1 MSLTVKR
8 IQPGDFPGDQWLRLL
23 LPVQGLQ
30 VRSLV
35 GELRSYM
42 SPGKK
47 KKKKKKKKQ
56 NIEQNCNKSNKDFK
70 KGST

>member
-1 MSLTVKR
+1 M
-8 IQPGDFPGDQWLRLL
+8 DQWLRLL

-47 KKKKKKKKQ
+47 KKKKKKQ
-56 NIEQNCNKSNKDFK
+56 NIKQNCNKFNKDFK
-70 KGST
+70 KWST

>member
-47 KKKKKKKKQ
+47 KKKEKEKT
-56 NIEQNCNKSNKDFK
+56 EHR
-70 KGST
+70 TEL